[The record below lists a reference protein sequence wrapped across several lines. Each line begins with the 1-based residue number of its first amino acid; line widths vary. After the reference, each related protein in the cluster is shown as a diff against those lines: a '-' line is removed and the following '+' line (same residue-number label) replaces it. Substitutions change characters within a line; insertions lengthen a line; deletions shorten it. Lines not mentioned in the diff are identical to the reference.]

1 VEQVINI
8 AAKTW
13 IDVRSLAQFIDPIA
27 FNIYN
32 DDNQIV
38 RIATQIVKPTTRDAG
53 IPTYVKQFTR
63 IPVDVGVWAYS
74 GKATT
79 LIVQWDSDSIVIPE
93 VSLVGAEISIL
104 NSKIDDLIQIQSGM
118 LSLLEAAF
126 EDGISGRTLNDGE
139 C

>member
-1 VEQVINI
+1 MEQVINI
-8 AAKTW
+8 PAKTW
-13 IDVRSLAQFIDPIA
+13 TDVRSLVRFTESIA

-32 DDNQIV
+32 DNNQVV
-38 RIATQIVKPTTRDAG
+38 RIATQVVKPTAKDAG

-63 IPVDVGVWAYS
+63 IPVDVGTWAYS

-79 LIVQWDSDSIVIPE
+79 LIVQWDSDFIVVPE
-93 VSLVGAEISIL
+93 VSLVGAEIGIL

-118 LSLLEAAF
+118 LLLLEAAF
-126 EDGISGRTLNDGE
+126 EDGISGRTINDGE